1 MHILVINAGSSSVKF
16 TLFKGRDLTVS
27 ASGMVERI
35 GQENTFLKFTTEKGA
50 KRQEQTAVSGTADA
64 VHEIADFLTH
74 KSHGVLKSL
83 DEISAVGHRVVH
95 GGEKVVRP
103 VMIDDAVKKVIRA
116 CYELAP
122 LHNPPNMKGIKACET
137 FFPKAIQVAVFDTA
151 FHATINDHAYL
162 YGLPYAFYEKY
173 GIRRY
178 GFHGTSH
185 QYVSKMAAKHLEKP
199 LKDLKVVT
207 CHLGN
212 GCSITAVDRGKSTD
226 TSMGFT
232 PLEGVMMGTRCGD
245 IDPAIIFFLL
255 EHVDNDPDAIKE
267 LLNKKSGLYGLADI
281 GSGDL
286 RDVLKQS
293 EKENPKAKAAIKAY
307 AYRIKKYIG
316 AYIFAMGGADAV
328 VFTAGI
334 GENAHGSRKMVCHG
348 LENLGIAIDD
358 EKNRSADK
366 PVREIQDEKS
376 AVKILVICT
385 NEELE
390 IASQTLDLVSSGD

>member
-16 TLFKGRDLTVS
+16 TLFNNHELSIS

-35 GQENTFLKFTTEKGA
+35 GQKNTRITFTNSRGEKI
-50 KRQEQTAVSGTADA
+50 EETAFVSGTTEA
-64 VHEIADFLTH
+64 VHKIADFLIAGP
-74 KSHGVLKSL
+74 HGVLASL
-83 DEISAVGHRVVH
+83 DQIDAIGHRVVH
-95 GGEKVVRP
+95 GGEKAVRP
-103 VMIDDAVKKVIRA
+103 VIVDDAVKQYIKA

-137 FFPKAIQVAVFDTA
+137 FFPKALQVAVFDTA
-151 FHATINDHAYL
+151 FHATIDDHAYL
-162 YGLPYAFYEKY
+162 YGLPYELYEKY

-185 QYVSKMAAKHLEKP
+185 QYVSKMAARQLDKP
-199 LKDLKVVT
+199 VTDLKMVT

-212 GCSITAVDRGKSTD
+212 GCSITAVNKGKSVD

-255 EHVDNDPDAIKE
+255 DHLNKEPDFINE
-267 LLNKKSGLYGLADI
+267 LLNKKSGLYGLSNI

-286 RDVLKQS
+286 RDVMAQS
-293 EKENPKAKAAIKAY
+293 EKSNPKAATAIKAY

-316 AYIFAMGGADAV
+316 AYFFAMGGADAI

-334 GENAHGSRKMVCHG
+334 GENAHMLRKMVCDG
-348 LENLGIAIDD
+348 LENLGIVISDS
-358 EKNRSADK
+358 KNQNHSTGI
-366 PVREIQDEKS
+366 REIQHEKS
-376 AVKILVICT
+376 AIKILVIPT

-390 IASQTLDLVSSGD
+390 IASQTLELILKA